1 MPKIWSAKNLG
12 EGPAQ
17 IFGRSNFWE
26 LRYLYGLDHCG
37 NSDPCTFMCAARA
50 KF

>member
-12 EGPAQ
+12 EGLAQ

-26 LRYLYGLDHCG
+26 LRYLYTRDYYDRDKVVDLG
-37 NSDPCTFMCAARA
+37 
-50 KF
+50 